1 MTQETPV
8 KVLSLLGTA
17 IASLFFLF
25 AVSISNASFE
35 KMEQPFP
42 DVFAP
47 AKVVSVLDTAASG
60 YSKFV
65 YANLVLPA
73 QQDYAFYAD
82 NISYAVAEAS
92 PALMQMAGL
101 DTSSAAQ
108 VAYEPQ
114 AQVAGAS
121 DQIVVSKYYPQS
133 EGVFSI
139 FYK

>member
-1 MTQETPV
+1 M
-8 KVLSLLGTA
+8 SLLGTA

-35 KMEQPFP
+35 RMEQPFP

-47 AKVVSVLDTAASG
+47 VKVVSVLDTAASG

-92 PALMQMAGL
+92 PAFMEMAGV
-101 DTSSAAQ
+101 SMPSVAQ
-108 VAYEPQ
+108 AMYQPR